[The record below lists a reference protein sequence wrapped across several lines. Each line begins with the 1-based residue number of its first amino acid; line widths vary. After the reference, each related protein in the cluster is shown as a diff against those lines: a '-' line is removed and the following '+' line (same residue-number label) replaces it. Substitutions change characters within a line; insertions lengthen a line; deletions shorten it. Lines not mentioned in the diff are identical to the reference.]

1 MRKIV
6 TVPLLA
12 SLFAVVCFSAAA
24 QDRQKT
30 YTDRGKVD
38 EDYAYQGEYAGQ
50 RTGDN
55 GDVKLGVQIIALG
68 DGKFHAVGYRGGL
81 PGDGWD
87 NSEKSRGRWRAP
99 RRQADFYRRR
109 HVRDRGK
116 RRKNRAHR

>member
-1 MRKIV
+1 MRTIV

-12 SLFAVVCFSAAA
+12 SLFAVVCLSAAA

-30 YTDRGKVD
+30 YTDPGKVD

-68 DGKFHAVGYRGGL
+68 DGKFHAVDIAAACRGTVGTIARSAR
-81 PGDGWD
+81 PMA
-87 NSEKSRGRWRAP
+87 SAATAS
-99 RRQADFYRRR
+99 
-109 HVRDRGK
+109 
-116 RRKNRAHR
+116 